1 MKKLLAYLLSLTML
15 SVPAMQ
21 VSAIEYDENG
31 EIMGDIDIVVGSYIV
46 NYTDGSS
53 YEYCYLNNGC
63 VISPHVI
70 SDDITLEYGDV
81 IWVHASSI
89 DPMWPGRYA
98 EIIEI
103 EYLGKADEYYGTTK
117 ELTVVKIGD
126 SRRLEDEQGNIYGW
140 GSTCSCKDL
149 DNLKSEF
156 DIDDFNIG
164 DKAIFVMNDDKVVLP
179 IEITYKAEQEDT
191 FININPVPSDVVTGD
206 ANGDTELDI
215 LDVIAINKAVL
226 GKEEFTEQQKK
237 SADINNDGIV
247 DANDSLMLMKHIVG
261 LVDILN
267 LA

>member
-15 SVPAMQ
+15 SVPVMQ

-31 EIMGDIDIVVGSYIV
+31 RVIGDIDIVVGSYIE
-46 NYTDGSS
+46 NYDDGPF
-53 YEYCYLNNGC
+53 EFCYLNNGC
-63 VISPHVI
+63 VIVPDII

-81 IWVHASSI
+81 IWVHAGGTM
-89 DPMWPGRYA
+89 DPMWPGSYA

-140 GSTCSCKDL
+140 GSTCSCKSSDK
-149 DNLKSEF
+149 LKSEF

-179 IEITYKAEQEDT
+179 IEITYKAEQEDPT
-191 FININPVPSDVVTGD
+191 ITINPVPSDVVTGD

-226 GKEEFTEQQKK
+226 GKEEFTEKQTK
-237 SADINNDGIV
+237 SADINNDGVV